1 MEFDK
6 IFTDR
11 LILRKLTPEV
21 YNFIFKNFSKER
33 IKLELGLNTE
43 EEFSKEKQKFENG
56 YSMHNRS
63 LVHFQLVEKNSNQIL
78 GGAGFHNW
86 NPDHFRAELGY
97 HLHMQES
104 KRKGLMTE
112 AVKPILQY
120 GFEQMNLNR
129 IEACTGPEN
138 VASIKI
144 LQKFGF
150 KQEGYL
156 RQHYYGKDQIYDSL
170 IFSLLKAEYEF

>member
-1 MEFDK
+1 
-6 IFTDR
+6 
-11 LILRKLTPEV
+11 
-21 YNFIFKNFSKER
+21 
-33 IKLELGLNTE
+33 
-43 EEFSKEKQKFENG
+43 
-56 YSMHNRS
+56 
-63 LVHFQLVEKNSNQIL
+63 
-78 GGAGFHNW
+78 
-86 NPDHFRAELGY
+86 
-97 HLHMQES
+97 
-104 KRKGLMTE
+104 MTE

-170 IFSLLKAEYEF
+170 IFSLLKAEYGF